1 MSGRWVAPEPYGSLI
16 DRVLARDADYFR
28 RHPEE
33 QVWVRASVEGEFWPA
48 RYESASLVSVE
59 RISGNVIIRRPLSVP
74 S

>member
-1 MSGRWVAPEPYGSLI
+1 MSGRFVAPEPFGNLI
-16 DRVLARDADYFR
+16 DRVLARDADYFK

-33 QVWVRASVEGEFWPA
+33 RVWVRAAVKGEFWPA
-48 RYESASLVSVE
+48 RYETATLVSVE